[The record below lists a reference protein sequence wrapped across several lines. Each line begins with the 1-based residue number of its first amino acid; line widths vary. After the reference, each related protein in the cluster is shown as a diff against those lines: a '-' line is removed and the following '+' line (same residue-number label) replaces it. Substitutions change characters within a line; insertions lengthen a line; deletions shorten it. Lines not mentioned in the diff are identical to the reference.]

1 MSSNSFAAHDDH
13 AENLQNGSKPSTGLT
28 FVLPPL
34 SALKAQKNKKK
45 VKLTYEEPAKKQPRP
60 IKLKPLKEVLSRLIL
75 QIKKYVVCLCVRC
88 ASCRLLICH
97 RKDDYAF
104 FLKPVDPAQVPGYI
118 DVISRPMDL
127 GTMTTKVEKGRYRS
141 LEEFAVSLIQ
151 FYWSSLP
158 PSRSKFP
165 FHIPGPTTQR
175 ITCGKA
181 SEA

>member
-1 MSSNSFAAHDDH
+1 MSSNPFPAHDDH
-13 AENLQNGSKPSTGLT
+13 AQTSQNGSKPSTGLT

-75 QIKKYVVCLCVRC
+75 QIKKYAACLFAFAAPRH
-88 ASCRLLICH
+88 LLICH

-104 FLKPVDPAQVPGYI
+104 FLKPVDTAQVPGYI

-151 FYWSSLP
+151 LYWSSLP

-165 FHIPGPTTQR
+165 FHIPGPATKR